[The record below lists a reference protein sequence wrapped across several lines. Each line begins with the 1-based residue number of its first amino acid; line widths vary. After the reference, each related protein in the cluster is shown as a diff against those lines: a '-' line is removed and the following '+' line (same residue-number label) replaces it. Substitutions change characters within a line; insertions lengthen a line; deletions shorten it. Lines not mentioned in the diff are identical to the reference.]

1 MACVCFRP
9 VADVIELGRNEHQYN
24 SSWLEGVR
32 TVKTGQA
39 LGRVNAVGVA
49 TGGTKAVRL
58 GV

>member
-1 MACVCFRP
+1 MIVIERA
-9 VADVIELGRNEHQYN
+9 VALELGRNEHQYN